1 MNNTHH
7 PSPARPTILLVED
20 DDIIRDLIVL
30 SLSKQNYHIV
40 TANNGRD
47 ALARF
52 QAYQPNLVIL
62 DILLPWM
69 NGIDVLRYWKDKNLL
84 GDVPVLIISALSHRE
99 IVQDAFEA
107 GARDFLIKPFDK
119 HVLLE
124 RLQRMLSPHTET
136 RPEPRPTLTPTG

>member
-1 MNNTHH
+1 MNNHRPPTQAH
-7 PSPARPTILLVED
+7 PTILLVED
-20 DDIIRDLIVL
+20 DDIIRDLIIL
-30 SLSKQNYHIV
+30 TLSKQNYHVV

-84 GDVPVLIISALSHRE
+84 GGVPVLIISALSHRE
-99 IVQDAFEA
+99 IVQDAFDA

-119 HVLLE
+119 NVLLE
-124 RLQRMLSPHTET
+124 RLQRMLSPRTEA
-136 RPEPRPTLTPTG
+136 PPSLTPTG